1 MSLLYFSLLITKL
14 FITMS
19 LSIRRTKQEMEA
31 CCLVEVPRAMNICY
45 GAYAD
50 IRCSGG
56 FTSEGY
62 VPVTIDGAPNWLIS
76 GRIVRYIDSM
86 NAFYEKVIE
95 YKHVLLK
102 PQSNWMHIHTQI
114 CECINKCNDHTLNV
128 IQLWAPIVQGVELGI
143 TWTNVKMFKKSNK
156 LLVICNELQRQFI
169 ASKPLIVIIKKKEK
183 GKKGKNSLDTC
194 AICRESQSEL
204 VLNCTHAYCSECIHT
219 WAKTCESKS
228 APISCPYCRAVVQ
241 HAVKI

>member
-1 MSLLYFSLLITKL
+1 
-14 FITMS
+14 MS

-31 CCLVEVPRAMNICY
+31 CCLIEVPRAMNTCY
-45 GAYAD
+45 GAYEAVM
-50 IRCSGG
+50 CHANG
-56 FTSEGY
+56 
-62 VPVTIDGAPNWLIS
+62 VPNWLIND
-76 GRIVRYIDSM
+76 RIVRYLDSM

-102 PQSNWMHIHTQI
+102 PQSNWMRIHTQI

-128 IQLWAPIVQGVELGI
+128 IQLWAPIVHGVELGI
-143 TWTNVKMFKKSNK
+143 TWTNLKMFKKSNK
-156 LLVICNELQRQFI
+156 LLVICNELKLQFI
-169 ASKPLIVIIKKKEK
+169 ASKPLIVIIQKK
-183 GKKGKNSLDTC
+183 GKGKGKGKNSLDTC

>member
-1 MSLLYFSLLITKL
+1 MNA
-14 FITMS
+14 
-19 LSIRRTKQEMEA
+19 SIRRTKQEMEA

-56 FTSEGY
+56 FTSEGEY
-62 VPVTIDGAPNWLIS
+62 VPVTINGAPNWLIN

-102 PQSNWMHIHTQI
+102 PQSNWMHMHTQI
-114 CECINKCNDHTLNV
+114 FECLDKCNDYYVNI
-128 IQLWAPIVQGVELGI
+128 IQLWTSSVMHGGEIGKIWDNL
-143 TWTNVKMFKKSNK
+143 KKFKKSKKLLDICNK
-156 LLVICNELQRQFI
+156 LHSQFI
-169 ASKPLIVIIKKKEK
+169 DRKPLIVIQKKEK
-183 GKKGKNSLDTC
+183 GCKKGKGKNSLDTC
-194 AICRESQSEL
+194 AICRETQSEL
-204 VLNCTHAYCSECIHT
+204 VLNCTHAYCNECIQT

-228 APISCPYCRAVVQ
+228 TPITCPYCRAVVQ